1 MFVSKRKYEELEKR
15 LRDAENN
22 LLASESV
29 REEVEKK
36 LKKYMSKEHECDA
49 MCEGCKHL
57 IVGTELY
64 FSPAI
69 YGGMSHV
76 PRKMTTKRCALDRTC
91 KDYIAKETEQG

>member
-1 MFVSKRKYEELEKR
+1 MFIKRKEYEKLEKR
-15 LRDAENN
+15 LRDVENN
-22 LLASESV
+22 LLASESI

-36 LKKYMSKEHECDA
+36 LKKYTSNEHECDA

-64 FSPAI
+64 FPQ
-69 YGGMSHV
+69 
-76 PRKMTTKRCALDRTC
+76 CALDRTC